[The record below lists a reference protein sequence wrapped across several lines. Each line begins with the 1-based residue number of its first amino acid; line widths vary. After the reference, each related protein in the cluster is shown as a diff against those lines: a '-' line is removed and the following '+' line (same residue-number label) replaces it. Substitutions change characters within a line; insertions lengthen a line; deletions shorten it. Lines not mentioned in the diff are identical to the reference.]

1 MIMQQYY
8 GCRIVL
14 QGIAEHIPGLGQA
27 GIDCPYR
34 QSLDAQELV
43 FRRKVYGSKPFL
55 RQKAHV
61 FHNVFSDDLGRTEI
75 GIIAAYPA
83 ADDAPAELYSRTESD
98 GFIRADTADTA

>member
-14 QGIAEHIPGLGQA
+14 QGIADTSLALARA

-55 RQKAHV
+55 RQKSA
-61 FHNVFSDDLGRTEI
+61 
-75 GIIAAYPA
+75 
-83 ADDAPAELYSRTESD
+83 
-98 GFIRADTADTA
+98 